1 MSSRRLTRS
10 ENDKMIAGVCGGLAN
25 YLDLDPVL
33 IRLAFLVLLFAGG
46 VGLPTYLLMAFITP
60 KESSISEDPI
70 DFTATH
76 SVAEDKLRSR
86 NRSSFFATMLIMFG
100 LFFLVSNMGVDL
112 KILLPILLIGF
123 GIWQVIQK
131 K

>member
-33 IRLAFLVLLFAGG
+33 IRLAFIILLFAGG

-60 KESSISEDPI
+60 KESSIHD
-70 DFTATH
+70 TATFDDVH
-76 SVAEDKLRSR
+76 FAADEQVRSR
-86 NRSSFFATMLIMFG
+86 NRSTFFATLLIILG
-100 LFFLVSNMGVDL
+100 LIFFVNNLGVNL
-112 KILLPILLIGF
+112 GILLPFLLIGF
-123 GIWQVIQK
+123 GIWQIIQRK
-131 K
+131 